1 MARISPRQRR
11 INEALRE
18 VIAETVQRELS
29 DPRLSMVTIT
39 GVRAS
44 EDMSVAT
51 VYWTVYDASRREGA
65 AAALTSAAGVL
76 QGRVGRELRTRNTP
90 HLRFEHDDLQENAD
104 RLTRLIDEVTADI
117 GGAAPASDT
126 EERETPAP

>member
-1 MARISPRQRR
+1 MGRVSPRQRR

-18 VIAETVQRELS
+18 VIAEAVQRDLS
-29 DPRLSMVTIT
+29 DPRLSLVTIT

-51 VYWTVYDASRREGA
+51 VFWTVLGADRREGA

-90 HLRFEHDDLQENAD
+90 QLRFEHDDHQEAAD
-104 RLTRLIDEVTADI
+104 RLTRLIDEVTVTTDDPE
-117 GGAAPASDT
+117 GPST
-126 EERETPAP
+126 

>member
-1 MARISPRQRR
+1 MARVSPRQRR

-18 VIAETVQRELS
+18 VIAEAVQRDLS

-51 VYWTVYDASRREGA
+51 VFWTVLDADRRDAA
-65 AAALTSAAGVL
+65 AAALSSAAGVL
-76 QGRVGRELRTRNTP
+76 QGRVGREIRTRNTP
-90 HLRFEHDDLQENAD
+90 QLRFQHDDHQEAAD
-104 RLTRLIDEVTADI
+104 RLTRLIDEVTLTGDDP
-117 GGAAPASDT
+117 GDPAT
-126 EERETPAP
+126 